1 MAKPEIHVFVCS
13 QQRPAGHP
21 RSSCG
26 EKGAAAVMQLFSER
40 LIAKGLFNRVS
51 LVATGCLGPCRAGAN
66 VLVYP
71 GGTLYMAVTRDDI
84 DQIIDQHLIGGEP
97 VLDKVAPDQVWG

>member
-1 MAKPEIHVFVCS
+1 MPKPEYHVFVCG

-26 EKGAAAVMQLFSER
+26 EKGAAPLMQAFSER
-40 LIAKGLFNRVS
+40 LIAKGLFSKVS

-71 GGTLYMAVTRDDI
+71 GGTLYIQVAPEDI

-97 VLDKVAPDQVWG
+97 WLDKVAPDEVWQ